1 MPTLSAV
8 PISIDALLLT
18 TAYQVLYQVPGS
30 VHSGTIRGVVICN
43 VGAGTTQRV
52 WLHKVPP
59 AGTPGIDN
67 ALLYDQEFIDGI
79 DGDGVLTLEPGESLQ
94 GKADALNAVTIS
106 ASGAESVLA

>member
-18 TAYQVLYQVPGS
+18 TAYQTLYQVPGT
-30 VHSGTIRGVVICN
+30 VHSATIRGVVICN
-43 VGAGTTQRV
+43 VDVGTNHRV

-59 AGTPGIDN
+59 AGTPGIGN
-67 ALLYDQEFIDGI
+67 ALLNDQEFINGV

-94 GKADALNAVTIS
+94 AKADAANAVTIS